1 MFGKHAEKENN
12 PTGQMMTA
20 IIGAKT
26 KGFVGEAKLSKRDL
40 HMKKKVAASGK
51 LIACKMLTLTQ
62 NIRILN
68 LIRIL
73 PKKKTPRGKMDT
85 FLMWATKIRLWLEM
99 AWLNML
105 LFKILSTKSA
115 FCQRI

>member
-1 MFGKHAEKENN
+1 
-12 PTGQMMTA
+12 MTA

-26 KGFVGEAKLSKRDL
+26 KGFVAGTKLSKRDL
-40 HMKKKVAASGK
+40 NMKKKVAASGK
-51 LIACKMLTLTQ
+51 LIAYQMLTLTQ

-68 LIRIL
+68 LIHIL
-73 PKKKTPRGKMDT
+73 PKKKTKTGKKDT
-85 FLMWATKIRLWLEM
+85 ILTWATNKRLWLEV

-115 FCQRI
+115 SHQRI